1 MEFQSTF
8 SGSPP
13 PLTNRGLPPPGAA
26 PVISAFSPPSP
37 RRHIFYPL
45 KAALVNRAQLCGENF
60 GALGAVLWRL
70 WMCNY
75 TSRRRYFL
83 KPKLCETL
91 LAPQRWIWQIL
102 RWQPACKYLE
112 SRQINVGKAKHSF
125 VWCRWIT
132 LHPASSQ
139 EARGESLHS
148 VAHLSLPLGLETKLM
163 TKFLSA

>member
-1 MEFQSTF
+1 MLGDLQLPKTLNQLWHIVGVTTDHTSELNCFLRWNSKVL
-8 SGSPP
+8 SVGHP
-13 PLTNRGLPPPGAA
+13 PLAAATNRGLPPPGAA

-102 RWQPACKYLE
+102 RWQTTA
-112 SRQINVGKAKHSF
+112 
-125 VWCRWIT
+125 
-132 LHPASSQ
+132 PAS
-139 EARGESLHS
+139 L
-148 VAHLSLPLGLETKLM
+148 
-163 TKFLSA
+163 